1 MSRDFTKKV
10 RGVAFTS
17 SVIAMLAAPASG
29 LAQDGTKDDGAKV
42 EASKGAEKPK
52 KSLSLETVAD
62 AQKDPVREKLD
73 AAIRLV
79 KAESYAEAAVQL
91 YDFVE
96 NEQSFREEAEYNL
109 AKALYRLG
117 LYHSSLYYYTSLL
130 AKGPQSHYYA
140 SALEWCLFISRKV
153 VGDDR
158 VHESIARYAGTEF
171 PKEYRDEFLFHLAR
185 FHYSRALA
193 IESGA
198 VAGAMGETEVKE
210 TVTGG
215 KSFKGDVFGDEEAP
229 DEAPADDAPQ
239 PKVKKNEGG
248 GISLDEDIFGEEEPA
263 PKPKKTDK
271 KGAKGKGDKA
281 DPKKADTKKADAK
294 DDKKKAVDAD
304 EKKGLDQKKG
314 LDEKFVLSAKEH
326 VESAAKL
333 VAQVDSASKFGAKAK
348 FLEAL
353 LMYKQGRDNDAL
365 DAFKSVVRITR
376 PGQANEDERLREL
389 AFFQLARTHF
399 GAKQPSYSIFYYDK
413 VDRDSFAWLDAIY
426 EGSWA
431 EFRLGNFEKALGN
444 LLTLHSPFFKDEY
457 YPESHILKAVIYY
470 ENCRY
475 PEAKKILT
483 EFTKRFEPVYEEL
496 AKLTE
501 RDQAPGK
508 YYEILENLRG
518 ADVADGTSERS
529 LILSQ
534 LLQIALAD
542 RELRRLDASY
552 REVDGELKSFAGKG
566 GGLAQS
572 RLASHL
578 DGALGAVR
586 DGLAKDAGRAV
597 KRTLERERD
606 AIKQL
611 IQQSVRI
618 DIETSRAEQERIEAR
633 LQGSQSVTKD
643 AEREFVEWTD
653 DERLVWPFTGE
664 YWRDELG
671 TYELTLAHS
680 CQSQT
685 GGGE

>member
-1 MSRDFTKKV
+1 MARDFKKKV

-29 LAQDGTKDDGAKV
+29 LAQGATKSDGAKA

-52 KSLSLETVAD
+52 KSLSLDTVAE

-96 NEQSFREEAEYNL
+96 SEQSFREEAEYNL

-198 VAGAMGETEVKE
+198 VAGALGETEVKE

-215 KSFKGDVFGDEEAP
+215 KSFKGDIFGDESAPAGDEAAP
-229 DEAPADDAPQ
+229 DEQ
-239 PKVKKNEGG
+239 PKIKKNEGG

-263 PKPKKTDK
+263 PKPKKQDKADK
-271 KGAKGKGDKA
+271 KGKGKGDKSDA
-281 DPKKADTKKADAK
+281 KKDAK
-294 DDKKKAVDAD
+294 DVKDDKASKAKKAEPVD
-304 EKKGLDQKKG
+304 EKKAT
-314 LDEKFVLSAKEH
+314 DEKFILSAKEH

-333 VAQVDSASKFGAKAK
+333 VAQVNPDSKFGAKAK

-353 LMYKQGRDNDAL
+353 VMYKSGRDNDAL
-365 DAFKSVVRITR
+365 DAFKSVVRLTR
-376 PGQANEDERLREL
+376 PGQPNQDERLREL

-413 VDRDSFAWLDAIY
+413 VDRDSYAWLDAIY
-426 EGSWA
+426 EASWA

-444 LLTLHSPFFKDEY
+444 LLTLHSPFFKEEY

-483 EFTKRFEPVYEEL
+483 EFTKRYEPVHDEL

-529 LILSQ
+529 EILGQ
-534 LLQIALAD
+534 ILQIALAD

-578 DGALGAVR
+578 EGALGAVR

-618 DIETSRAEQERIEAR
+618 DIETSRAEQERIEAK
-633 LQGSQSVTKD
+633 LQGAQSVTKE
-643 AEREFVEWTD
+643 AQREFVEWTD

-680 CQSQT
+680 CQSQS